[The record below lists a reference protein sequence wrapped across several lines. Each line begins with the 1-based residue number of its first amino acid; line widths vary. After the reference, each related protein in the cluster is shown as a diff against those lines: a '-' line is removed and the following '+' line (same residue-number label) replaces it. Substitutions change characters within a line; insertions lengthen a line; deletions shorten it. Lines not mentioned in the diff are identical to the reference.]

1 MGSKGEIRKRILQA
15 RRALAPEEAAEKS
28 ARIVAQLLELP
39 EYRVARTVMAYLD
52 FRGEVQTGPF
62 VRVALAQGKRVAV
75 PVTEVASRRL
85 VPSLLVRYPE
95 EVAPGTWGIPE
106 PLPEYV
112 RPVPVEEIDLVVVP
126 GVAFDP
132 AGNRLG
138 YGGGF
143 YDRFLPLT
151 RDDCFWVA
159 PAFELQLVDRIEAG
173 PCDCPVHCI
182 VTEERILRPG
192 LPRIGRGCSGGA
204 RGTVFRRGY

>member
-1 MGSKGEIRKRILQA
+1 MGSKGEIRKRILAA
-15 RRALAPEEAAEKS
+15 RRALAPEEVTEKS
-28 ARIVAQLLELP
+28 AHIVARLLDLP
-39 EYRVARTVMAYLD
+39 EYRAARTVMAYLD
-52 FRGEVQTGPF
+52 FRCEVQTGPF
-62 VRVALAQGKRVAV
+62 VRAALAQGKRVAV
-75 PVTEVASRRL
+75 PVTEVAARRL

-106 PLPEYV
+106 PRPECV
-112 RPVPVEEIDLVVVP
+112 RPVAVEEIDLVVVP

-143 YDRFLPLT
+143 YDRFLPRT
-151 RDDCFWVA
+151 REDCFWVA
-159 PAFELQLVDRIEAG
+159 PAFELQIVDRIEAG

-192 LPRIGRGCSGGA
+192 RPRAGWGCGSSKSHSGRG
-204 RGTVFRRGY
+204 